1 MELNFSKYHGCGN
14 DFICI
19 DLRKTDIDLIPFAQ
33 KICERHFSVGADGVV
48 VVLDSK
54 IADYRMLII
63 NADGSIPEMCGNG
76 LRCFMAFLK
85 DSNLITSDSILVET
99 DAGVLPTTIVSSS
112 DDQLMV
118 KVQMGAARFGDA
130 LPKQDFNFDSSSLI
144 NISLDIPQGI
154 FHFTPVSMG
163 NPHAVIFVS
172 NLDKFDV
179 EGIGSV
185 IESHPWFPNKVNV
198 EFVEVISPN
207 QYKMRVWER
216 GVGETNACGTGACA
230 SVVAGVLS
238 KKGLHQVQ
246 VILKGGA
253 LDIHYLED
261 SSHIEM
267 LGPAKFIFSSRIKV

>member
-19 DLRKTDIDLIPFAQ
+19 DLRNIDIDPIPFAQ
-33 KICERHFSVGADGVV
+33 NVCRRHFSVGADGVV
-48 VVLDSK
+48 ALFESK
-54 IADYRMLII
+54 TADYRMLII

-112 DDQLMV
+112 DDQMIV
-118 KVQMGAARFGDA
+118 KVQMGSVGFGHT
-130 LPKQDFNFDSSSLI
+130 LPNRDFNFDSSAVN
-144 NISLDIPQGI
+144 NIVLDTEQGE
-154 FHFTPVSMG
+154 FQFTPVSMG

-172 NLDKFDV
+172 NIDEFDV
-179 EGIGSV
+179 SGVGPV

-198 EFVEVISPN
+198 EFVEVISPT
-207 QYKMRVWER
+207 QFKMRVWER

-238 KKGLHQVQ
+238 GRGLHHVQ
-246 VILKGGA
+246 VSLKGGA
-253 LDIHYLED
+253 LDIHYLEN
-261 SSHIEM
+261 SSDVEM
-267 LGPAKFIFSSRIKV
+267 LGPVEFVFSSRIKV